1 MEGKNVFTG
10 EDDAMPTLDEE
21 ENFLGKPSASG
32 TPKIQEDY
40 IVSGIPDELTLVL
53 QTAVLL
59 QIELDIDKEP
69 IFARVPRITIK
80 ESDDSEDEKDE
91 AAEINDIS
99 INSKNL
105 LCSAHLGKLIDILE
119 KSKDTVPMRGIL
131 ECRAKDQQVSD
142 QQSSV
147 SST

>member
-1 MEGKNVFTG
+1 
-10 EDDAMPTLDEE
+10 
-21 ENFLGKPSASG
+21 
-32 TPKIQEDY
+32 
-40 IVSGIPDELTLVL
+40 VSGIPDELTLVL
-53 QTAVLL
+53 QTAILL

-119 KSKDTVPMRGIL
+119 KSKDTVPMSGIL
-131 ECRAKDQQVSD
+131 KYRAKDQQVSD
-142 QQSSV
+142 RQSSV